1 MIFRHFLAAITT
13 VCIVPLVTRA
23 GDASSIE
30 KTPGLVA
37 FWTFGEDAGQKRLS
51 QGTKE
56 AHPLSEVNGPIE
68 RVAGGPF
75 SGYAATL
82 DGSQYFEIKHSETGD
97 LNISGKDAQ
106 VSIFAVVRITD
117 LKKSRTIAG
126 MWSEG
131 KGANDDTGTR
141 QYALLMNMPTYG
153 GNRQLVPHI
162 SAEGGVTMRSDG
174 TKFPWCADYAAT
186 KLEVPEEE
194 WCTLAFTYDSK
205 YIRAYINGMLDTRS
219 LDAVKDKRND
229 PYFTQEGPDGKDRG
243 MNPYYHGRGIF
254 KYDPALHAKTKIAPS
269 DFTVGAR
276 MAVGSM
282 TGEATI
288 GRFGGLAVF
297 NRALSEA
304 ELKKLHAAADV
315 DSLNANDAP
324 PRPVIFRHPKG
335 SVTLEGENVLYTL
348 DGTDPVAKSNPYLA
362 PIALACGGTL
372 KARSFS
378 TDRKRM
384 SEVTMTVFEPLPGH
398 QPLPSTVVPVT
409 QDRSWPQY
417 DWQKRHELTSASVKR
432 AKPQILFIGDSI
444 THFFG
449 GEQFDSYALR
459 GQQTWGEFYSPRNA
473 GNLGFGWDKTE
484 NVLWRL
490 QHGAVDG
497 ISPRLIVLMIGTNN
511 TGNCSAPDIASGI
524 EAIVLELEKRLPK
537 SKILLLGIFPRGERP
552 NPQREKINEVNK
564 LISKL
569 DGSHNVTFLDIGGSF
584 LAADG
589 LITKDIM
596 PDFLHPNEKG
606 YRIWAEAIEPKVKE
620 LMRE

>member
-1 MIFRHFLAAITT
+1 MR
-13 VCIVPLVTRA
+13 PLILIALTLSSVFA
-23 GDASSIE
+23 GDASIIE
-30 KTPGLVA
+30 KTPGLVG
-37 FWTFGEDAGQKRLS
+37 FWTFGEEAGQKRVS

-56 AHPLSEVNGPIE
+56 QHPLSEVNGPIK
-68 RVAGGPF
+68 RSVGGPF
-75 SGYAATL
+75 SGYAADL
-82 DGSQYFEIKHSETGD
+82 NGSQYFEIKHSETGD

-106 VSIFAVVRITD
+106 VSMFAVVRIVN

-162 SAEGGVTMRSDG
+162 SSEGGVTMRADG

-186 KLEVPEEE
+186 KREVPEEE

-205 YIRAYINGMLDTRS
+205 YLRTYINGVLDQRQ

-229 PYFTQEGPDGKDRG
+229 PYFTKEGPDGKDRG

-254 KYDPALHAKTKIAPS
+254 KYDPVLHAKTKIAPS

-288 GRFGGLAVF
+288 GKFGGLAVF
-297 NRALSEA
+297 NCALSDA
-304 ELKKLHAAADV
+304 ELKHLHDAAGV
-315 DSLNANDAP
+315 ETLNAQP
-324 PRPVIFRHPKG
+324 PPKPVIFRHPKG

-348 DGTDPVAKSNPYLA
+348 DGSDPVAKSNPYLA
-362 PIALACGGTL
+362 PIALASGSTV

-378 TDRKRM
+378 KDRKRM
-384 SEVTMTVFEPLPGH
+384 SEVATMDYEPLPGH

-409 QDRSWPQY
+409 QDRSWPSY
-417 DWQKRHELTSASVKR
+417 DWRKRHELTSAAVRRS
-432 AKPQILFIGDSI
+432 KPQILFIGDSI

-449 GEQFDSYALR
+449 GEQFDGYVLR
-459 GQQTWGEFYSPRNA
+459 GKNTWDEFYAPRKA

-490 QHGAVDG
+490 QHGSIDG
-497 ISPRLIVLMIGTNN
+497 IAPKLVVMMIGTNN
-511 TGNCSAPDIASGI
+511 TGDCSAPDIAQGI
-524 EAIVLELEKRLPK
+524 IAIVSELNQRLPQ
-537 SKILLLGIFPRGERP
+537 SKILLLGIFPRGEKP
-552 NPQREKINEVNK
+552 NPQREKIAVINQ
-564 LISKL
+564 LLAQL
-569 DGSHNVTFLDIGGSF
+569 DGERNVTFLDIGPKF
-584 LAADG
+584 LTPDG

-596 PDFLHPNEKG
+596 PDYLHPNEKG
-606 YRIWAEAIEPKVKE
+606 YRIWAEAIEPTVKK
-620 LMRE
+620 LMGE